1 MKFEYDL
8 PDLMQTKRYWI
19 GDSIGYKK
27 LRKIRGIYGL
37 FNGGQLVYVGMSLDL
52 WQRLQAHKVL
62 AKDGEE
68 PFTHYTLQEFKN
80 ATKARVFIYE
90 AIYISYYQPPWNR
103 GSGRGYLYK

>member
-52 WQRLQAHKVL
+52 WQRL
-62 AKDGEE
+62 
-68 PFTHYTLQEFKN
+68 
-80 ATKARVFIYE
+80 
-90 AIYISYYQPPWNR
+90 
-103 GSGRGYLYK
+103 